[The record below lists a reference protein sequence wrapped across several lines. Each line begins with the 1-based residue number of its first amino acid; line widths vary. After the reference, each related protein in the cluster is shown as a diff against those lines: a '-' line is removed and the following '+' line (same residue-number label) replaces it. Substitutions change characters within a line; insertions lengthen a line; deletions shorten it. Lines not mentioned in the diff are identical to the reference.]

1 MAWGLRD
8 SLDCPPRLGRITVK
22 KKLGKWRLLQDLHAI
37 NKVMIPMGALQQ
49 IGQAISSQTSFQSHY
64 TVPLYFIVHATTH
77 TLVGVFWQQPQSPT
91 KKSMSF
97 FMGISPPKSK

>member
-49 IGQAISSQTSFQSHY
+49 IGQAISSQTSFQIY
-64 TVPLYFIVHATTH
+64 YPAPLYFIVCAAIY
-77 TLVGVFWQQPQSPT
+77 TLVEVFWHRPGLPP
-91 KKSMSF
+91 KRDVLCK
-97 FMGISPPKSK
+97 GISPLKSK